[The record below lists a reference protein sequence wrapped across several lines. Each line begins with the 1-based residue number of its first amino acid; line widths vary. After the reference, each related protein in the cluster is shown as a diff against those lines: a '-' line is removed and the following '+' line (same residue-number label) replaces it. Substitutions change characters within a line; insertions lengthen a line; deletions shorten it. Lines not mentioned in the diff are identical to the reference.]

1 MTTTGHRTLI
11 RADRIL
17 DHVARCD
24 EPPTL
29 SDIARGVGAPV
40 SSTQD
45 LVRELCALGYLVA
58 AGRRYRLG
66 LRPHVLALIAGGA
79 SETGVEHAELQRL
92 SRVAGAPIGVAALVG
107 RDIFYLDHAGPR
119 APARTQLVADEHQ
132 PRPVLRT
139 SAGRLLLACADEPV
153 RERVLSVLEPD
164 DPEGAARFRRDVG
177 AIRRHRTARSD
188 GLADPGIAAI
198 AIPAVDGTAFVL
210 TARRAPRGGRVP
222 SLEVAA
228 RRLRLE
234 WDRRTDVR

>member
-1 MTTTGHRTLI
+1 MGATGHRSLL

-29 SDIARGVGAPV
+29 SEVAQAIGAPV

-45 LVRELCALGYLVA
+45 LVRELCALGYLAV

-66 LRPHVLALIAGGA
+66 LRPHVLGVVARLTTG
-79 SETGVEHAELQRL
+79 TGVDHAELARL
-92 SRVAGAPIGVAALVG
+92 SRLVGAPIGVAALVG

-119 APARTQLVADEHQ
+119 APDHTQVVADEHQ

-139 SAGRLLLACADEPV
+139 SAGRLLLACSDEPV
-153 RERVLSVLEPD
+153 RERILSELEPG
-164 DPEGAARFRRDVG
+164 DPEGVRQFRRDLVR
-177 AIRRHRTARSD
+177 IRRERLARSD
-188 GLADPGIAAI
+188 GLADPEIAAI
-198 AIPAVDGTAFVL
+198 AIPAVDGTAAFVV

-222 SLEVAA
+222 ALEAAA
-228 RRLRLE
+228 RRLRREL
-234 WDRRTDVR
+234 DR